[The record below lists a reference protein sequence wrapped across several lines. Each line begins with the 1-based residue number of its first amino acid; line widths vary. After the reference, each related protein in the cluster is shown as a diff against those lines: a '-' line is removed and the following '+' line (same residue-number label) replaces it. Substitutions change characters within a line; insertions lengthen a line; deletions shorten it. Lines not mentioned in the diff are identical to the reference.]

1 MQTIYPSYENFYK
14 NTFSRYL
21 MFYGTDARL
30 QYIIAGKMCI
40 VVLENK
46 SVLPLPISDQDIKHR
61 KLEIIFL
68 LMCTC

>member
-1 MQTIYPSYENFYK
+1 MQTIYLSYENFYK

-40 VVLENK
+40 VVSLRE
-46 SVLPLPISDQDIKHR
+46 QEH
-61 KLEIIFL
+61 FL
-68 LMCTC
+68 LIFHISH